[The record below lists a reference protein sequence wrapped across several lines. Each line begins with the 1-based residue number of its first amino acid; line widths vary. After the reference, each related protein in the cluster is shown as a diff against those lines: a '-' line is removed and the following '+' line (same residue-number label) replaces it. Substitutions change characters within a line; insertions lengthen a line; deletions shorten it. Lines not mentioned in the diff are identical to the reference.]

1 MNIYVLDKQLNIVNV
16 IDNYISIIWTNRYY
30 ECGDFELYLSAT
42 PSVIRTLREDY
53 YLVREDKEE
62 NAMIIE
68 TIQINT
74 DEEEGNHIVVS
85 GRCLKS
91 ILYRRI
97 IWQQTQVNDSIEN
110 CITKLINENV
120 ISPSDA
126 DRKISNFSLGH
137 LIQTNTKLNTQYT
150 GDNLGETITAICQSH
165 GLGWNISLDLDNKKF
180 IFSLYSGVDRS
191 YNQDKKPWVIFS
203 NEYDNLLSS
212 EYVFSKTEY
221 ANVVKVA
228 GEGEGLARKNT
239 VIGNATGIERYE
251 TYADARDVSSNE
263 GAISEEEYYSQ
274 LAEKG
279 NEKLAETVKT
289 ESFSGEVVEYQYVY
303 GQDYSL
309 GDIVEV
315 VNEYGMSAVSR
326 IIEVIESEDEAG
338 IYIIPTFS
346 SWEGFVIEE
355 PEQTRDELLFVPPPI
370 IIEPPKP
377 PEPSYVGYYY
387 NGQTFNASLKS
398 LASPYSSYSDIDTTI
413 TSIEFTDI
421 PPAEGISY
429 TTLTEKDLETQE
441 GHTLQAYLDGTVVKL
456 YTDADKVKLQ
466 WNMRYMFFNFRAL
479 QTLDVSKFDTSDV
492 TDMCA
497 MFAGCFKLTSLNVSN
512 FDTSNVTNM
521 HSMFDYCQKITE
533 LDLSNFDTSKVTDMG
548 LMFQECNS
556 LTSLDVSNFDTSNV
570 TNMVAMFWL
579 CGSITYLNLTNF
591 NTKSVTRADQLFGG
605 ARKLTEILVTE
616 GLWDLSNASTS
627 IMFSGCGCSSVTYV

>member
-16 IDNYISIIWTNRYY
+16 IDNYTSIIWTNRYY

-42 PSVIRTLREDY
+42 PSLIRTLREDY
-53 YLVREDKEE
+53 YLLREGKEE

-97 IWQQTQVNDSIEN
+97 IWQQTQVNDFIEN
-110 CITKLINENV
+110 CITTLINENV
-120 ISPSDA
+120 ISPSDG
-126 DRKISNFSLGH
+126 DRKISNLSLGY

-150 GDNLGETITAICQSH
+150 GDNLGETITSICQSH

-212 EYVFSKTEY
+212 EYIFSKTEY

-239 VIGNATGIERYE
+239 VIGNATGIDRYE
-251 TYADARDVSSNE
+251 TYADARDVSSNDGE
-263 GAISEEEYYSQ
+263 ISEEEYYSQ

-289 ESFSGEVVEYQYVY
+289 ESFSGEVVEYQYTY
-303 GQDYSL
+303 DKDYSL

-326 IIEVIESEDEAG
+326 IIEVIKSEDEAG

-346 SWEGFVIEE
+346 AWEGFVIEE

-370 IIEPPKP
+370 IIEP
-377 PEPSYVGYYY
+377 EPTYVNARFTGRE
-387 NGQTFNASLKS
+387 FNRAIKTLIN
-398 LASPYSSYSDIDTTI
+398 SSATYDTRDYTI
-413 TSIEFTDI
+413 TRIEFTEI
-421 PPAEGISY
+421 PPAEGVAY
-429 TTLTEKDLETQE
+429 NTLVENDSGTQE
-441 GHTLQAYLDGTVVKL
+441 GYTLQAYLDGSVAKL
-456 YTDADKVKLQ
+456 YTNADKVKLS
-466 WNMRYMFFNFRAL
+466 WDMYAMFYEFRVL
-479 QTLDVSKFDTSDV
+479 QTLDLSKFDTTDV
-492 TDMCA
+492 KIMNY
-497 MFAGCFKLTSLNVSN
+497 MFNNCYELTSLDVSN
-512 FDTSNVTNM
+512 FDTSNVTEMND
-521 HSMFDYCQKITE
+521 MFNCCKKLTQ
-533 LDLSNFDTSKVTDMG
+533 LDLSNFNTSNVKYMQSLFG
-548 LMFQECNS
+548 YCES

-570 TNMVAMFWL
+570 LIMIGMFYS
-579 CGSITYLNLTNF
+579 CKKITQLDLSNF
-591 NTKSVTRADQLFGG
+591 NTKSVTSADKMFYNTINLEQ
-605 ARKLTEILVTE
+605 ILVTQ
-616 GLWDLSNASTS
+616 GLWDLSNALQYN
-627 IMFSGCGCSSVTYV
+627 IFVGCKCSGVTYV